1 MKTKK
6 VKRVFTSE
14 GVVGIDTL
22 KGNKCKIV
30 IDTDIGDDVDDAF
43 AVALAL
49 KTEEIEVLG
58 ITTVFKNAALRAK
71 ILKQE
76 LKAFKKEEIPVYV
89 GADVNLKGTF
99 STFPYEKI
107 GADGKPIMTAYDDS
121 MKDYEADGNDA
132 AEKLLEIADENAGEV
147 TLVAIGP
154 LTNIATAIKK
164 DPVRFAKFNR
174 IIIMG
179 GCSKN
184 WREWNIMCD
193 PEAADIVLTCGAD
206 ITLIGNDC
214 TNKCHMREKDEAAL
228 KNLKG
233 EEGEFLRKM
242 YASWKAHNTRTS
254 QMHDALII
262 AELTEHFCEYE
273 TRHIFVPL
281 KENVLRGHT
290 LSLCDKNLGAVKM
303 SVSVREQDFMDY
315 LFERLDK

>member
-1 MKTKK
+1 MEEIT
-6 VKRVFTSE
+6 VRTDFTSE
-14 GVVGIDTL
+14 GVVGIESL
-22 KGNKCKIV
+22 KEKKIKIV

-58 ITTVFKNAALRAK
+58 ITTVFKNASMRAK

-76 LKAFKKEEIPVYV
+76 LKAFKKEEVPVYV
-89 GADVNLKGTF
+89 GADVNLNGTF

-107 GADGKPIMTAYDDS
+107 GADGKPIMTAYDDG

-132 AEKLLEIADENAGEV
+132 AEKLLEIASENEGEV

-154 LTNIATAIKK
+154 LTNVATAIKK
-164 DPVRFAKFNR
+164 DPVRFAKFKR
-174 IIIMG
+174 IIVMG

-193 PEAADIVLTCGAD
+193 PEAADIVLNSGAD

-214 TNKCHMREKDEAAL
+214 TNKCYVREKDEIAL
-228 KNLKG
+228 KNIKG
-233 EEGEFLRKM
+233 EEGDFLRKM
-242 YASWKAHNTRTS
+242 YACWKANNTRTS

-262 AELTEHFCEYE
+262 AELTESFCEYE
-273 TRHIFVPL
+273 TRHLFVPL
-281 KENVLRGHT
+281 KESVLRGHT
-290 LSLCDKNLGAVKM
+290 LSLCDKNLGEVKM
-303 SVSVREQDFMDY
+303 AVSVREQDFMDY
-315 LFERLDK
+315 LFQRLNK